1 MYQKIAIAVLLLCSY
16 ALPASASNNNSEL
29 TTDDLRA
36 VVTTAKTWKGTP
48 YRYGGKDKSGID
60 CSHFVYS
67 VYNHVFEGISYRIA
81 EDYPRNPDFNRT
93 QSPHIGDTIY
103 FPSVNGT
110 SAHVG
115 ILTNVKSRKF
125 IGAQSSTGV
134 KEASYAKGS
143 YWGKRPYQ
151 VLSLL
156 SK

>member
-1 MYQKIAIAVLLLCSY
+1 MYQKIAIAILLLCGY
-16 ALPASASNNNSEL
+16 ILPASAGDSGEL
-29 TTDDLRA
+29 TTDDLHA
-36 VVTTAKTWKGTP
+36 VVATAKTWKGTP
-48 YRYGGKDKSGID
+48 YRYGGKDRRGID

-67 VYNHVFEGISYRIA
+67 VYNRVFEGISYRIA
-81 EDYPRNPDFNRT
+81 EDFPRSSDFNRT

-115 ILTNVKSRKF
+115 ILTDVESRKF

-151 VLSLL
+151 ILSLL
-156 SK
+156 NK

>member
-1 MYQKIAIAVLLLCSY
+1 MYQKIAIAILLLCGY
-16 ALPASASNNNSEL
+16 ILPASAGDNSEL
-29 TTDDLRA
+29 TTDDLHA
-36 VVTTAKTWKGTP
+36 VVATAKTWKGTP
-48 YRYGGKDKSGID
+48 YRYGGKDKNGID

-67 VYNHVFEGISYRIA
+67 VYNRVFEGISYRIA
-81 EDYPRNPDFNRT
+81 EDFPRSSDFNPT
-93 QSPHIGDTIY
+93 QSPHVGDTIY

-115 ILTNVKSRKF
+115 ILTDVESRKF

-151 VLSLL
+151 ILSLL